1 MNTPGSANPIPH
13 LWFVI
18 TDPEPATHLCAVV
31 SLTTLRG
38 DKDQTV
44 VLGPSD
50 HPYISRP
57 SVIHYIGALIVIET
71 RLAALVAVGGAV
83 PSYRGPLRRRGRRGR
98 DGRRDRRR
106 ARERHPRGRAAMRG
120 VGGSETGAGPG
131 VRRRGRPRLSAW
143 RVTLSTATH
152 RADRPRSPVAP
163 RRFARR
169 HPACDRSRRPPS

>member
-71 RLAALVAVGGAV
+71 RLAALVA
-83 PSYRGPLRRRGRRGR
+83 
-98 DGRRDRRR
+98 
-106 ARERHPRGRAAMRG
+106 ARTVQRHVSCSA
-120 VGGSETGAGPG
+120 ETLKLIQQGI
-131 VRRRGRPRLSAW
+131 SA
-143 RVTLSTATH
+143 
-152 RADRPRSPVAP
+152 SPYTPKKVVN
-163 RRFARR
+163 F
-169 HPACDRSRRPPS
+169 CKQSWNT